1 VGPKLPQGWPR
12 SGAIVFDQ
20 VVMKYA
26 PHLPPAL
33 KGVSFD
39 IKSSEK
45 VGVVGRT
52 GSGKSTLLL
61 ALYRMFNLESGSVTL
76 DGLDISTIT
85 LNQLRNGLSVIPQEP
100 VVFSGT
106 VRSNL
111 DPFGEKSHD
120 GELWQALRECGL
132 EEAVSGARRLCC
144 SAAAM
149 DGAGLAYVLR
159 CGTLM
164 LHCQHLVCWHHSVCV
179 FSVCLLQQAAAQGRA
194 PCVRQCCEQYH
205 MSMPVF
211 KPAAD
216 RPPPCRPAHR
226 RRPAAAL
233 MASWTAPAA
242 MPGPWASSS

>member
-1 VGPKLPQGWPR
+1 MLMMPEAQGLMPNRQLHAQSCPGVPACLLCLCLPLCLLDICTLPPHRPLCSKSLTTSYLTPSLQDSDLAVGPKLPQGWPR

-132 EEAVSGARRLCC
+132 EEQV
-144 SAAAM
+144 
-149 DGAGLAYVLR
+149 
-159 CGTLM
+159 
-164 LHCQHLVCWHHSVCV
+164 
-179 FSVCLLQQAAAQGRA
+179 GRA
-194 PCVRQCCEQYH
+194 H
-205 MSMPVF
+205 
-211 KPAAD
+211 A
-216 RPPPCRPAHR
+216 
-226 RRPAAAL
+226 
-233 MASWTAPAA
+233 
-242 MPGPWASSS
+242 